1 MSLPPEQQLREAAEH
16 FRAGRLAEAGAI
28 YMAIV
33 EASPDHPQANYSLGR
48 IAVAAGQPEAGL
60 AHFVAA
66 LNADPESGPCWLHY
80 VDALLLAGHDE
91 EARSVLAL
99 ARQHG
104 LAGPEVDE
112 LVARAQEDDEVAEPA
127 APVAAS
133 RRRNPRRGE
142 TDTLLALFRQ
152 GRYADVVAQARAMT
166 RKHPRFELGWKT
178 LGVALQLLG
187 RNDEAVEPLQKTVEL
202 LPADAEAQYN
212 LGVALQESDRLEEA
226 ESCYRRALRLDAG
239 YDDAALNLGVALHKL
254 GRMAEAEQSLR
265 DALRRRPRDAA
276 AHDNLGSTL
285 LELGRPDEAETSFRR
300 AIEIAPGNAN
310 THRNLGMAL
319 YARDRL
325 DEAEVAYRDTL
336 RLAPDDAEAHNRL
349 AVLLQGSGRMDEA
362 DEHFR
367 QALAIAPEAPMLHGN
382 RGNLLKHMGR
392 LGEAEA
398 CFREALRLAPQ
409 DAAMHGKLGY
419 VLWKTGRLI
428 EAEAVQRRACE
439 LDPDDDEALNALGNT
454 LRDLGQL
461 DEAETCFRRILQIR
475 PDSPSAL
482 SNLGLVLATA
492 GRREEAADCFRT
504 ALRLAPDHPALYGNY
519 LHFLTL
525 SESAEGDAGTLF
537 AEHVRFGERFEAPL
551 RDQWPVHAQSCDPE
565 RRLKIG
571 FVSPDLYEHPVAT
584 FVEPIVG
591 NLVGHPMLE
600 LHAYYNNFIN
610 DEVTGSLRRY
620 FDHWHAIANLPDAEL
635 AASIGADE
643 IDILID
649 LAGHTAHG
657 RLLTFARKPAPV
669 QASWIGYPGTTGLR
683 AMDYFFADRY
693 LLPPGRFDHQFT
705 EKIVRLPANTPFLP
719 QLDAPEVNALPAL
732 ANGYLTFGS
741 FNRPNKLN
749 REAIAIWA
757 TLLRALPTSRM
768 LLGGMPEHGQY
779 DRLLASFA
787 EEGIARERLT
797 FHPREGMAGYM
808 RLHHQ
813 VDLCLDTFPYNGGT
827 TTLHAL
833 WMGVPTL
840 TVAGNSMR
848 GRTGSAILSRVGM
861 QDFVV
866 EQPEA
871 LVDRGLYWAAHL
883 DELSR
888 LRSGMRQH
896 LGQAPLRNPK
906 RLAASFH
913 LALRTMWRR
922 WCEGLP
928 PESFEVPLAEIEDS
942 AGS

>member
-1 MSLPPEQQLREAAEH
+1 MSGTLEQQLSEAAEH
-16 FRAGRLAEAGAI
+16 VEAGRLADAVAA

-33 EASPDHPQANYSLGR
+33 EANPDHPQANHSLGR

-60 AHFVAA
+60 PYFQVA
-66 LNADPESGPCWLHY
+66 LNADPENGSCWLNY
-80 VDALLLAGHDE
+80 IDALLLAGHDD
-91 EARSVLAL
+91 EARNVLAM

-112 LVARAQEDDEVAEPA
+112 LVARAQEDDEVAESAPA
-127 APVAAS
+127 VTAS

-142 TDTLLALFRQ
+142 TDTLLALIRQ
-152 GRYADVVAQARAMT
+152 GRYADAVAQARAMT
-166 RKHPRFELGWKT
+166 RKHPRYELGWKM

-187 RNDEAVEPLQKTVEL
+187 RNDEAIEPLQKAVEL
-202 LPADAEAQYN
+202 SPADVEAQYN
-212 LGVALQESDRLEEA
+212 LGVALQQLDRLEEA
-226 ESCYRRALRLDAG
+226 EACYRRALRLDAG
-239 YDDAALNLGVALHKL
+239 YADATLNLGATLYKL
-254 GRMAEAEQSLR
+254 GRMAEAEKCLR
-265 DALRRRPRDAA
+265 DALRLHPRNAA
-276 AHDNLGSTL
+276 AHDNLGATL
-285 LELGRPDEAETSFRR
+285 LELDRPDEAEASFRR
-300 AIEIAPGNAN
+300 AIEIAPGNA
-310 THRNLGMAL
+310 TVHRNLGMAL
-319 YARDRL
+319 YARDRF
-325 DEAEVAYRDTL
+325 DEAETAYRDAL

-349 AVLLQGSGRMDEA
+349 AVLLQRSGRMEEA

-367 QALAIAPEAPMLHGN
+367 HALAIAPEDPKLHGN
-382 RGNLLKHMGR
+382 RGNLLQHMGR
-392 LGEAEA
+392 LGEAET
-398 CFREALRLAPQ
+398 CFREALRLSP
-409 DAAMHGKLGY
+409 DDLAMHGKLGH
-419 VLWKTGRLI
+419 VLWKMGRFP

-439 LDPDDDEALNALGNT
+439 LDPDDDEALNGLGNT

-461 DEAETCFRRILQIR
+461 DEAEACCRRMLQRR

-482 SNLGLVLATA
+482 SNLGLVLVNA
-492 GRREEAADCFRT
+492 GRREEAVDCFRE
-504 ALRLAPDHPALYGNY
+504 ALRLAPDNAALHGNY

-525 SESAEGDAGTLF
+525 TESAEREAGTLF
-537 AEHVRFGERFEAPL
+537 AEHVRFGERFETPL
-551 RDQWPVHAQSCDPE
+551 RDQWPKHAQSRDPE

-571 FVSPDLYEHPVAT
+571 FVSPDFHDHPVAM

-591 NLVGHPMLE
+591 NLIGHPLLE
-600 LHAYYNNFIN
+600 LHAYYNNFI
-610 DEVTGSLRRY
+610 DDDVTGRLRRY

-635 AASIGADE
+635 AASIVADE

-649 LAGHTAHG
+649 LTGHTAHG
-657 RLLTFARKPAPV
+657 RLLTFARKPAPI

-719 QLDAPEVNALPAL
+719 RLDAPEINALPAL

-749 REAIAIWA
+749 REVIAIWA
-757 TLLRALPTSRM
+757 SLLRALPTSRM

-779 DRLLASFA
+779 DGLLASFV

-797 FHPREGMAGYM
+797 FHPREGMAGYL

-871 LVDRGLYWAAHL
+871 FVDRGLYWATHL

-928 PESFEVPLAEIEDS
+928 PESFEVPLAEMEDS